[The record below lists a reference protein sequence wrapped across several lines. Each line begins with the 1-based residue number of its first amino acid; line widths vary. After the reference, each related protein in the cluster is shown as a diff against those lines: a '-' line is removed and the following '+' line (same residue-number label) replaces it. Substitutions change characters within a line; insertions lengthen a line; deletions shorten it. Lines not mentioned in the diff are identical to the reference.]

1 MPAAPTSATPV
12 TKKIGTSP
20 LVLGLIGLLVAII
33 WIGGTVVQLQTSE
46 VLVFQGKFHFTNSWQ
61 VIAQPWFLV
70 SGQITNVNQGVGVIY
85 AWGVEALTL
94 VFAYVLEHALAHLR
108 KTNQRMSR
116 WFVAWGLVL
125 IALNSWA
132 DFQSSP
138 GGSPLVRG
146 LVAALVG
153 GVVVTFLPI
162 AIGLLGAA
170 IGEF

>member
-1 MPAAPTSATPV
+1 MASTPV

-46 VLVFQGKFHFTNSWQ
+46 VLVFQGTFHFTNSWQ
-61 VIAQPWFLV
+61 VIAQPWLLV

-108 KTNQRMSR
+108 KTNRRMSR
-116 WFVAWGLVL
+116 WFVAWGIVL